1 MQNNRNIANLSVE
14 RVVLSSLAFQPE
26 LLEDYVLTIT
36 ENDFYYPFHREFYKI
51 LIKLFYEKKIIMMD
65 IIKDELIS
73 KNYYSEK
80 DFTSIYLEAP
90 VVQLELYVKELKEKT
105 VKRELLKLSEKIKH
119 SIFEEEINSQDLL
132 DFVENRMFKISQNRF
147 TGEFKDINQILN
159 LTEEYINK
167 MRNRENKTVTGVTT
181 GFDSLNIMTTGFNEG
196 DLIVLAARPA
206 MGKTALSLNIV
217 YNILINGGG
226 VAFFSLEMPVEQL
239 MLRLLSLDSWIP
251 LQKIRTGELN
261 EDEFET
267 IANSLNKFK
276 NYKLFV
282 DDDGGTNINALKTK
296 LRKLKTQH
304 PDIALAVIDYLQIMS
319 SSNNRDRHIEVA
331 DMSRGLKLLARELK
345 MPILAL
351 SQLNRGLESRNDKR
365 PIMSDLRESGAIEQD
380 ADIILFVYR
389 DDIYRIK
396 AEKEKEKEARNNNS
410 NYRSDFQ
417 EKEIEEAE
425 IIIGKQRNGPT
436 GIIKLNFIKK
446 YTKFVEQHENTE
458 TEFIPETTQIINDDF
473 GSI

>member
-1 MQNNRNIANLSVE
+1 MKKTILLGLALVVSLFGFEKYFVVE
-14 RVVLSSLAFQPE
+14 RESSSLAV
-26 LLEDYVLTIT
+26 VLNGIKQNTMKNMHNMNHGVIKFKGK
-36 ENDFYYPFHREFYKI
+36 DGY
-51 LIKLFYEKKIIMMD
+51 LISRDGFIVKFDPVTEKKEAEYKTSKSAIGFVINRYYVAVANYDDKSVD
-65 IIKDELIS
+65 ILTRD
-73 KNYYSEK
+73 
-80 DFTSIYLEAP
+80 
-90 VVQLELYVKELKEKT
+90 LK
-105 VKRELLKLSEKIKH
+105 
-119 SIFEEEINSQDLL
+119 
-132 DFVENRMFKISQNRF
+132 
-147 TGEFKDINQILN
+147 
-159 LTEEYINK
+159 
-167 MRNRENKTVTGVTT
+167 
-181 GFDSLNIMTTGFNEG
+181 
-196 DLIVLAARPA
+196 
-206 MGKTALSLNIV
+206 
-217 YNILINGGG
+217 
-226 VAFFSLEMPVEQL
+226 
-239 MLRLLSLDSWIP
+239 P

-396 AEKEKEKEARNNNS
+396 AEKEKEKE
-410 NYRSDFQ
+410 
-417 EKEIEEAE
+417 E
-425 IIIGKQRNGPT
+425 
-436 GIIKLNFIKK
+436 
-446 YTKFVEQHENTE
+446 
-458 TEFIPETTQIINDDF
+458 
-473 GSI
+473 